1 MIYTVK
7 KLNKYN
13 TWRILEVQKYCSEKL
28 FWTEIVFK
36 KQSCLKNSKAFV
48 VSLTVKIWQP
58 DSGFMVLMKYVS
70 DSKKTNVTLNIM
82 NKKELNKVVNH
93 EVKIKMKYC
102 F

>member
-48 VSLTVKIWQP
+48 ISLTVKSWLH
-58 DSGFMVLMKYVS
+58 DSDES
-70 DSKKTNVTLNIM
+70 
-82 NKKELNKVVNH
+82 
-93 EVKIKMKYC
+93 
-102 F
+102 